1 MPFSAHEGTGTT
13 SVATS
18 AATVKA
24 EPASAV
30 AVRRFGTDVR
40 VERRHGSEIMNH
52 TIPKNHTF
60 HIIHI
65 NPMGHIFHPMKPLAR
80 KSLLKHLCDFCHT
93 R

>member
-1 MPFSAHEGTGTT
+1 MPSSAHEGTGTT

-18 AATVKA
+18 AATVRA

-40 VERRHGSEIMNH
+40 VERRHGSEIMSH
-52 TIPKNHTF
+52 TIPKSHNF
-60 HIIHI
+60 HIVHI
-65 NPMGHIFHPMKPLAR
+65 NHRGNTFRLTKPLR
-80 KSLLKHLCDFCHT
+80 PKPLLTSLCDFHHT